1 MNKFEAVLLFS
12 PNLSS
17 PLITKEEKSFT
28 KNIENSKISDIEI
41 LRFESKNPYD
51 LIPRSG
57 CDPGQTGLL
66 TV

>member
-28 KNIENSKISDIEI
+28 KNIEKKANAPIAIIITNKIFPAFII
-41 LRFESKNPYD
+41 LLPLPSF
-51 LIPRSG
+51 
-57 CDPGQTGLL
+57 
-66 TV
+66 